1 MKKVACSIFILITLI
16 LNLSF
21 ETHAAESQPTI
32 GSDYAVLI
40 DAKTGEVL
48 YDKGMNSPF
57 PPASTTKLM
66 TALLTLENC
75 NLNDTVTVSNDFLTK
90 NANYLDGNRIYIEN
104 GEKLKLTDLLYS
116 LLLMSA
122 NDSAVALADHI
133 SGSVPEFAKLM
144 TKRAKELGC
153 TNTNFENPN
162 GLYDDKHKSSVKD
175 LALIMKELLKYHEFT
190 TISTTLVF
198 EMSPTNKFDAAKTK
212 STRRFW
218 NEDKLLF
225 KQSSAYYE
233 GVLGSKSGYTI
244 QSFHSFSA
252 AAIKNNSTFIVA
264 FHGKTKTFYEDTR
277 ALLDWGFNNFEEKKL
292 FSKGDIVASYNLD
305 GTKVPLIASTDY
317 YYVVPKNSKVTP
329 KYSIKKNSIKKKS
342 FNKGDTLLSLNLK
355 LEGKNLPDLK
365 LTSGINY
372 KPSTISTNKFSNNYQ
387 YIAAATAVVCFIL
400 LLTFL
405 FIFRKIRAKK
415 ANKNIYY

>member
-1 MKKVACSIFILITLI
+1 MKKVACCIFILITLI
-16 LNLSF
+16 LNLGF
-21 ETHAAESQPTI
+21 ETRAAESQPKI
-32 GSDYAVLI
+32 GSDFAVLI

-48 YDKGMNSPF
+48 YDKSMIDSF

-75 NLNDTVTVSNDFLTK
+75 KLEDTFAVSNDFLTK
-90 NANYLDGNRIYIEN
+90 NADYIDGNRIYIEN
-104 GEKLKLTDLLYS
+104 GEQFKVKDLLYS

-144 TKRAKELGC
+144 NKRAKELGC

-162 GLYDDKHKSSVKD
+162 GLYNDKHKSCIKD
-175 LALIMKELLKYHEFT
+175 LALIMRELLKHPEFT
-190 TISTTLVF
+190 KISTTLVY
-198 EMSPTNKFDAAKTK
+198 EMAPTNKFDATKTTA
-212 STRRFW
+212 TRKFW

-244 QSFHSFSA
+244 QSFHSFVA
-252 AAIKNNSTFIVA
+252 AATKNNSTFIVA
-264 FHGKTKTFYEDTR
+264 FHGKTKTYYEDTR

-292 FSKGDIVASYNLD
+292 FSKGDIVKYYNLN
-305 GTKVPLIASTDY
+305 GAKIPLIASDDY
-317 YYVVPKNSKVTP
+317 YYVVPKNSKDKP
-329 KYSIKKNSIKKKS
+329 QYSIKKNSIMKKS
-342 FNKGDTLLSLNLK
+342 FNKGDTLLSLKLK
-355 LEGKNLPDLK
+355 LDKKDLPDLK

-372 KPSTISTNKFSNNYQ
+372 KPNTITTNKFSNNYQ
-387 YIAAATAVVCFIL
+387 YIAAAAAAGCFIL
-400 LLTFL
+400 LLAFL
-405 FIFRKIRAKK
+405 FVFHKIRAKK
-415 ANKNIYY
+415 ANNNIYY

>member
-16 LNLSF
+16 LNLGF
-21 ETHAAESQPTI
+21 ETRAAEQLPTI

-48 YDKGMNSPF
+48 YDKGMNNSF
-57 PPASTTKLM
+57 APASTTKLM
-66 TALLTLENC
+66 TALLTLEKC
-75 NLNDTVTVSNDFLTK
+75 NLEDTFAVSNDFLTK
-90 NANYLDGNRIYIEN
+90 NAKFLDGNRIYIEN
-104 GEKLKLTDLLYS
+104 GEQFKVKDLLYS

-144 TKRAKELGC
+144 NKRAKELGC
-153 TNTNFENPN
+153 TSTNFENPN
-162 GLYDDKHKSSVKD
+162 GLYDEKHKSSVND
-175 LALIMKELLKYHEFT
+175 LALIMKELLKHPEFT
-190 TISTTLVF
+190 KISTSLVY
-198 EMSPTNKFDAAKTK
+198 EMSPTNKFNAIQTQKT
-212 STRRFW
+212 REFW

-244 QSFHSFSA
+244 QSFHSFA
-252 AAIKNNSTFIVA
+252 AAAAKNNSTFIVA

-277 ALLDWGFNNFEEKKL
+277 TLLDWGFNNFQEKKL
-292 FSKGDIVASYNLD
+292 FSKGDIVSYYNLN
-305 GTKVPLIASTDY
+305 GTKIPLIASADY
-317 YYVVPKNSKVTP
+317 YYVVPKNSNDKP
-329 KYSIKKNSIKKKS
+329 KYTIKNNSIKKLS
-342 FNKGDTLLSLNLK
+342 FKKGDTLLSLKLK
-355 LEGKNLPDLK
+355 LEKKDLPDLK

-372 KPSTISTNKFSNNYQ
+372 KPSTIASNKFSNTYQ
-387 YIAAATAVVCFIL
+387 YLAAAAVAICFIL
-400 LLTFL
+400 LVTSL
-405 FIFRKIRAKK
+405 FVFRKLKAKK

>member
-16 LNLSF
+16 LNLGF
-21 ETHAAESQPTI
+21 ETHAAEQLPTI

-40 DAKTGEVL
+40 DAKTGDVL
-48 YDKGMNSPF
+48 YDKSMNNSF
-57 PPASTTKLM
+57 APASTTKLM
-66 TALLTLENC
+66 TALLTIENC
-75 NLNDTVTVSNDFLTK
+75 NLKDTITVSNDFLTK
-90 NANYLDGNRIYIEN
+90 NAKYLDGNRIYIEN
-104 GEKLKLTDLLYS
+104 GEQLKITDLLYS

-144 TKRAKELGC
+144 NKRAKELGC

-175 LALIMKELLKYHEFT
+175 LALIMKELLKHKEFS

-225 KQSSAYYE
+225 KQSSVYYE
-233 GVLGSKSGYTI
+233 GILGSKSGYTI
-244 QSFHSFSA
+244 QSFHSFA
-252 AAIKNNSTFIVA
+252 AAADKNNSTFIVA
-264 FHGKTKTFYEDTR
+264 FHGKTKTFYEDTKT
-277 ALLDWGFNNFEEKKL
+277 LLNWGFNNFEEKKL
-292 FSKGDIVASYNLD
+292 FSKGDIVSYYNLN
-305 GTKVPLIASTDY
+305 GTKIPLIASDDY
-317 YYVVPKNSKVTP
+317 YYVVPKNSKDVP
-329 KYSIKKNSIKKKS
+329 KYSIKKDSIKKVS
-342 FNKGDTLLSLNLK
+342 FNKGDTLLSLK
-355 LEGKNLPDLK
+355 LTLEKKDLPGLK
-365 LTSGINY
+365 LTSGISY
-372 KPSTISTNKFSNNYQ
+372 KQDNVTSNKPFNNYQ
-387 YIAAATAVVCFIL
+387 HITAAIAAICFIL
-400 LLTFL
+400 LVSF
-405 FIFRKIRAKK
+405 FFVFRKLRAKK

>member
-16 LNLSF
+16 LNLGF
-21 ETHAAESQPTI
+21 ETRAAQSLPTI

-40 DAKTGEVL
+40 DGKTGEVL
-48 YDKGMNSPF
+48 YDKGMNSSF

-75 NLNDTVTVSNDFLTK
+75 KLKDTVTVSNDFLTK
-90 NANYLDGNRIYIEN
+90 NAKYLDGNRIYIEN
-104 GEKLKLTDLLYS
+104 GEQLKITDLLYS

-122 NDSAVALADHI
+122 NDSAVALADYV

-144 TKRAKELGC
+144 NKRAKELGC

-175 LALIMKELLKYHEFT
+175 LALIMKELLKHPEFI

-198 EMSPTNKFDAAKTK
+198 EMSPTNKFDATKTK

-244 QSFHSFSA
+244 QSFHSFA
-252 AAIKNNSTFIVA
+252 AAASKNNSTFIVA

-292 FSKGDIVASYNLD
+292 FSKGDIVSYYNLN
-305 GTKVPLIASTDY
+305 GTKIPLVASTDY
-317 YYVVPKNSKVTP
+317 YYVVPKNSKDKP
-329 KYSIKKNSIKKKS
+329 KYSIKKNSIKKES
-342 FNKGDTLLSLNLK
+342 FNKGDALLSLKLK
-355 LEGKNLPDLK
+355 LEKKDLPDLK

-372 KPSTISTNKFSNNYQ
+372 KSNTIASNKFSNNYQ
-387 YIAAATAVVCFIL
+387 YIVAAVAASCFIL
-400 LLTFL
+400 LAAFL
-405 FIFRKIRAKK
+405 FVFRKFRAKK